1 VSAAAV
7 SGALLLVPIG
17 LGFVEAVGYRRGRFL
32 RAFWELPLDAK
43 LDHIGRNEAAWWLMY
58 LPWLATVAVTT
69 GGLAGLAFVLSDVA
83 GWVGFGGFVL
93 AAMAWLMAI
102 AQQSAG
108 LSEAARQRAATG
120 ETPPWA
126 VATARVSYVLE
137 LFWVGAANLAAV
149 AYGVAV
155 LRTDVLPGWLG
166 WAVIITGIVVPLLA
180 LAFRDAFPHLAL
192 PALLALGVALVLT

>member
-1 VSAAAV
+1 MSAAAV
-7 SGALLLVPIG
+7 SGALLLAPIG

-43 LDHIGRNEAAWWLMY
+43 LDHIGRNEAAWRLMY
-58 LPWLATVAVTT
+58 VPWLATVAVTT
-69 GGLAGLAFVLSDVA
+69 GGLAGLAFVLSDVV
-83 GWVGFGGFVL
+83 GWAGFGGFVL
-93 AAMAWLMAI
+93 AAVAWLMAI
-102 AQQSAG
+102 VQQSAG

-120 ETPPWA
+120 ETPSWA

>member
-1 VSAAAV
+1 VSAAVV

-17 LGFVEAVGYRRGRFL
+17 MGFVEAVGYRRGRFL

-43 LDHIGRNEAAWWLMY
+43 LDHIGRNEAAWWIMY
-58 LPWLATVAVTT
+58 VPWLATVAVTT
-69 GGLAGLAFVLSDVA
+69 GGLAGVAFVLSDVV

-93 AAMAWLMAI
+93 AAVAWLMAI

-120 ETPPWA
+120 ETPGWA
-126 VATARVSYVLE
+126 VATAHVSHILE

-166 WAVIITGIVVPLLA
+166 WTVIVAGLAIPMLA
-180 LAFRDAFPHLAL
+180 LALRDAFPHLAL
-192 PALLALGVALVLT
+192 PALLVLGVALVLT

>member
-1 VSAAAV
+1 MSAAAV
-7 SGALLLVPIG
+7 SGALLLAPIG

-58 LPWLATVAVTT
+58 VPWLATVTVTT
-69 GGLAGLAFVLSDVA
+69 GGLAGLAFVLSDVV
-83 GWVGFGGFVL
+83 GWVGFGWFVL

-102 AQQSAG
+102 TQQSAG
-108 LSEAARQRAATG
+108 LGEAARQRAATA

-166 WAVIITGIVVPLLA
+166 WAVIITGIAVPLLA

-192 PALLALGVALVLT
+192 PALLALGVALVMT